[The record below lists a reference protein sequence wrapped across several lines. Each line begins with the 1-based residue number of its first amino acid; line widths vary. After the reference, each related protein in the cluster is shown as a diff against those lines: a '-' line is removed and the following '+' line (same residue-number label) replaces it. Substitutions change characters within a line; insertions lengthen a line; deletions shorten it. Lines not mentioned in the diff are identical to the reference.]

1 MNISNDV
8 FQYLS
13 QLGAHQKSIVE
24 MYIHAA
30 LERFPNA
37 HVDIKYG
44 IPTLVEGKNLL
55 HISGNHYHVGIY
67 PGPILVGWLK
77 SLDNTIETSKG
88 TWRIGYETLHPHPL
102 FSQLLDQLKGL

>member
-8 FQYLS
+8 IQYLN
-13 QLGAHQKSIVE
+13 QLGEQQKPIVE
-24 MYIHAA
+24 LYIHAA
-30 LERFPNA
+30 LERFPSG
-37 HVDIKYG
+37 HVEIKYG
-44 IPTLVEGKNLL
+44 IPTLVDIKNLL

-77 SLDNTIETSKG
+77 SLDNKIETSKG
-88 TWRIGYETLHPHPL
+88 TWRIGYETQHPHPL